1 MVEQCACVKVLLWPT
16 ALGGRVNNVG
26 STAWE
31 RTLAKDF
38 KLELKEVLG
47 SLTGVQGRLPVGPN
61 GVQES
66 AIDMVTAVPLMTAVL
81 DT

>member
-47 SLTGVQGRLPVGPN
+47 SLTRVQGRLPVGPN

-66 AIDMVTAVPLMTAVL
+66 AIDMVTAVPLMTAVR